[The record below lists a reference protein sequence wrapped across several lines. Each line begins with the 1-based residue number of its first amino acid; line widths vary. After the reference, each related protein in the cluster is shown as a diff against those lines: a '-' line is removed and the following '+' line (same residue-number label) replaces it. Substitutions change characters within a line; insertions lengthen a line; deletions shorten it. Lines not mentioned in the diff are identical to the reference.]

1 MRVTGVDEYGGPE
14 VLREFEVPE
23 PHAGPGEVRIVVRAA
38 AVSPTDTLLRSGA
51 RAAMLADLPTPHVPG
66 MDAAGVI
73 DEVGDGVD
81 RLSVGDDVMAILLPR
96 GTHGG
101 YAQYVVVPEES
112 AVRMP
117 GNASHAQAST
127 IPMNGLTAQ
136 LALDLLDLPAG
147 ATLAVTG
154 AAGAFGG
161 YVVELAKVRGLHVVA
176 DASEADEEL
185 VRSLGADIVV
195 RRGDDVADRLLDVR
209 PGGVDAVA
217 DGSLQA
223 PELLRAIR
231 DGGAIATVRGWD
243 GPTERGIVA
252 HPVWVRDYVRATD
265 SLDELRRLV
274 EEGRVTPRV
283 AEEIPVDRAADAHA
297 ALEAGGRRG
306 RFVLVR

>member
-14 VLREFEVPE
+14 VLREFDVPD
-23 PHAGPGEVRIVVRAA
+23 PHAGPGEVRIAVRAA

-51 RAAMLADLPTPHVPG
+51 RAEMLKDVPTPHVPG
-66 MDAAGVI
+66 MDAAGVV
-73 DEVGDGVD
+73 DEVGAGVD
-81 RLSVGDDVMAILLPR
+81 RLAVGDDVMAILLPR
-96 GTHGG
+96 GAHGG
-101 YAQYVVVPEES
+101 YAEYVVVPAES
-112 AVRMP
+112 VVP
-117 GNASHAQAST
+117 TPSNASHAEAST

-161 YVVELAKVRGLHVVA
+161 YVVELAKVRGLRVVA
-176 DASEADEEL
+176 DASEADEDL
-185 VRSLGADIVV
+185 VRSLGADVVV
-195 RRGDDVADRLLDVR
+195 RRGGDVADRLLEVC

-223 PELLRAIR
+223 PELLRGIR
-231 DGGAIATVRGWD
+231 DDGAIATVRGWD
-243 GPTERGIVA
+243 GPTERGITA
-252 HPVWVRDYVRATD
+252 HPVWVRDYVRATG

-283 AEEIPVDRAADAHA
+283 AAEIPAANAAEAHA

-306 RFVLVR
+306 RFVLTR